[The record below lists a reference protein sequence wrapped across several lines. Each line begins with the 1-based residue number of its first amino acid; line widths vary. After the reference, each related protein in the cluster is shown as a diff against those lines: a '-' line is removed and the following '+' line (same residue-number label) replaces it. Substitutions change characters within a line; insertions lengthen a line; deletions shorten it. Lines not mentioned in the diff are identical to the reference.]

1 LRAVLGRDLLHATR
15 AARLTAAAL
24 LVVLAVA
31 LGVLVT
37 PGARAADARVIA
49 AGVSVDG
56 VDVSGL
62 TVDAASAKL
71 LGALVP
77 VLNRPVIVGV
87 GGKVFHFAP
96 GQAKLSVDGPT
107 SAQRAYAAGQAANG
121 GPVSVPLVV
130 HHDQTVVTK
139 WVGTVARHVDA
150 PAGNATVTITL
161 THLYVHRSHTGHAVV
176 QAPLARAIGSAIESP
191 SAVRTLHVK
200 LAITHPA
207 INANKAIARYSTVVT
222 VDRAH
227 FRLRLFKLLHEV
239 ASYPI
244 AVGMAGLETPAGIYH
259 VQEREVNPS
268 WHVPNSPWAGAL
280 AGQTIPPG
288 PNDPIVARWLG
299 LGGGVG
305 IHGTNEPFSIGSRA
319 SHGCIRM
326 LVPDVIKLYPRVPLG
341 TTVYIR

>member
-1 LRAVLGRDLLHATR
+1 MLGRDLLHAAR

-24 LVVLAVA
+24 LVVVAVA
-31 LGVLVT
+31 LGGLAT
-37 PGARAADARVIA
+37 PGARAADTRVIA

-77 VLNRPVIVGV
+77 VLNRPIFVGV
-87 GGKVFHFAP
+87 AGKVFHFAP
-96 GQAKLSVDGPT
+96 GQAKLSVDGPA
-107 SAQRAYAAGQAANG
+107 SAQRAFAAGQAANG
-121 GPVSVPLVV
+121 APVSVPLVV
-130 HHDQTVVTK
+130 HHDQA
-139 WVGTVARHVDA
+139 TVARWVASVANHVDLA
-150 PAGNATVTITL
+150 PRNAAITITV
-161 THLYVHRSHTGHAVV
+161 THLYVHRSHTGHAVA
-176 QAPLARAIGSAIESP
+176 QAALAREIGSTIESP
-191 SAVRTLHVK
+191 TADRALHVK

-207 INANKAIARYSTVVT
+207 INANKAIQRDSTVVT

-227 FRLRLFKLLHEV
+227 FRLRLFKSLHEV